1 MPRGLG
7 CFYFLLLGLKW
18 KLHCELLIFFF
29 FWVDSGEREVGRRW
43 VRWLEGRE
51 THLAR
56 RKASYIGLQLRWS

>member
-7 CFYFLLLGLKW
+7 CFCFLLLGLKW
-18 KLHCELLIFFF
+18 KLDRELLIFFF
-29 FWVDSGEREVGRRW
+29 RVNSGEREVGRGR
-43 VRWLEGRE
+43 VGWLEGRE